1 MKSILVAVAL
11 LTGSGSNGAAISDSE
26 LGLGG
31 VALGDSESH
40 VLAAL
45 GQPSQRSDTGEGFA
59 LEYPGLT
66 ILIGWLEQAAPG
78 KQRHVLQLNATAP
91 SACTPSEVCPGDPV
105 SKVLDVYGQPIKVE
119 RESGGFL
126 EYYSNQSSCWLQ
138 LGASGDTVHAISAVC
153 QP

>member
-11 LTGSGSNGAAISDSE
+11 LAGSASNGAAITDSE

-40 VLAAL
+40 VLAVL
-45 GQPSQRSDTGEGFA
+45 GQPFQRSDTGEGFA

-66 ILIGWLEQAAPG
+66 VLIGWLDQAAPG
-78 KQRHVLQLNATAP
+78 KQRHVLQLNATA
-91 SACTPSEVCPGDPV
+91 SNACTPSKVCPGDPV
-105 SKVLDVYGQPIKVE
+105 SKLLAVYGQPIKAE
-119 RESGGFL
+119 RESGSFL
-126 EYYSNQSSCWLQ
+126 EYHSNRSSCWLQ
-138 LGASGDTVHAISAVC
+138 LSTSGDTVHAVNAVC